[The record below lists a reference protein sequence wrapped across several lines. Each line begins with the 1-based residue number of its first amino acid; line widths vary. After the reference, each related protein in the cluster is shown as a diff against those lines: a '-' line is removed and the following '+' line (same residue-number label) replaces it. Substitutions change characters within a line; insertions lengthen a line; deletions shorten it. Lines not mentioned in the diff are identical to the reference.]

1 MKGFALIDRGEERPL
16 DLDADIDP
24 AAAERADAAANDWI
38 KALRHC
44 QVDGVPLRDRF
55 THRGDSL
62 WWFCEVYLH
71 RMRVITRAHRAI
83 AALEQ
88 VASARR
94 DVEWR
99 VDGRDHV
106 VGHLAH
112 LVAARF
118 GIACAGP
125 ADVRHDRRGF
135 LTRAKAVFLAG
146 AAAADRLRPV
156 RPPRVSRVEV
166 AAFVHSAFLKADASS
181 EAYVGPVIR
190 EIEGRVPSGA
200 LHVVGLGPRTNFRV
214 RRWRDRLGE
223 FVSPQPVR
231 VPATNV
237 TSFAGWHALA
247 PSRTVW
253 QSREETYRALAA
265 SDDIRAHSS
274 IGGYDVWPIV
284 AEELRGVADL
294 QFPWSARAMDEA
306 GAALDVLKP
315 RVAFTY
321 AEAGGWGRAL
331 MLEARRRGIAT
342 AAIQHGFIYRHWL
355 NYLHEPDEMA
365 ASPGNAADRGFPRP
379 DVTLLFDDFARNQLE
394 QRGHFPPSSLTVTGS
409 PRLDAFVR
417 SARAFDEGG
426 REALRQSL
434 GATGATP
441 IVVVAAKFTQLG
453 AAFAALVSAAR
464 EMPDMRL
471 VVKPH
476 PAEGAEP
483 YIAAAH
489 GVPNVVVA
497 PGDTDLGRLTAVAD
511 ALVTANSTAA
521 IEAMPLGVP
530 ALVVALPNNLS
541 PFVEAGAMAGARTPA
556 DVGPAL
562 KALLYDREMRQRLAA
577 AREAFVSRYRVTADG
592 GAAARAAEAIISQ
605 TRI

>member
-1 MKGFALIDRGEERPL
+1 MTGFALVERGDERPF
-16 DLDADIDP
+16 DLDGAIHP
-24 AAAERADAAANDWI
+24 AAAERADAEANRWI
-38 KALRHC
+38 KRLRLC
-44 QVDGVPLRDRF
+44 RVDGVPLRERF

-62 WWFCEVYLH
+62 WWFCEIYLH
-71 RMRVITRAHRAI
+71 RVRVVTRAHRAI

-88 VASARR
+88 LAADRP
-94 DVEWR
+94 DAEWR
-99 VDGRDHV
+99 VNGRDHV

-112 LVAARF
+112 GVADRL
-118 GIACAGP
+118 GIRCTGP
-125 ADVRHDRRGF
+125 ADARHDRVG
-135 LTRAKAVFLAG
+135 LGTRAKAALLTA

-156 RPPRVSRVEV
+156 RPPRVAGIDV

-190 EIEGRVPSGA
+190 ALQSEFPSNA

-214 RRWRDRLGE
+214 RRWRDRLTE
-223 FVSPQPVR
+223 FMTPQPVR

-237 TSFAGWHALA
+237 ASFAGWKDVA
-247 PSRTVW
+247 PSGAVW
-253 QSREETYRALAA
+253 HSRDATYAALTSSDDLRAA
-265 SDDIRAHSS
+265 SIV
-274 IGGYDVWPIV
+274 GGYDAWPIV
-284 AEELRGVADL
+284 AEELRGVAAL

-306 GAALDVLKP
+306 GAALDALKP
-315 RVAFTY
+315 RVALTY

-365 ASPGNAADRGFPRP
+365 PSAANPADRGFPRP
-379 DVTLLFDDFARNQLE
+379 DLTLIFDDFAREHLE
-394 QRGHFPPSSLTVTGS
+394 QQGNFPPKSLKVTGS
-409 PRLDAFVR
+409 PRLDAIVA
-417 SARAFDEGG
+417 SARSFDETG
-426 REALRQSL
+426 RQHLRTAL
-434 GATGATP
+434 GAGKSSP

-453 AAFAALVSAAR
+453 GAFEALVAAVR
-464 EMPDMRL
+464 EMPDVRL

-476 PAEGAEP
+476 PAEGATP
-483 YIAAAH
+483 YERAAR
-489 GVPNVVVA
+489 GTPNVVVVPA
-497 PGDTDLGRLTAVAD
+497 DMDLGRLTAVAD

-541 PFVEAGAMAGARTPA
+541 PFVEAGAMAGAWTPA

-562 KALLYDREMRQRLAA
+562 RALLYDRQMRQRLSA
-577 AREAFVSRYRVTADG
+577 ARETFLARYRIAAG
-592 GAAARAAEAIISQ
+592 GAAASRAAEAIISL
-605 TRI
+605 TRT